1 MFLTMGK
8 FYRELTEGKV
18 FSSHGKQCVIF
29 TRTLEWYNFSS
40 HGLRNV
46 VTKKKGFGIKIGEQR
61 KKFSAFIII
70 FT

>member
-46 VTKKKGFGIKIGEQR
+46 VTKKKVLALK
-61 KKFSAFIII
+61 
-70 FT
+70 